1 MRKLALHLSILILAA
16 SVASCT
22 EVSFP
27 IHQPKGEPA
36 LAEFPEKLRG
46 MYITSDSDSLR
57 DTLMIATT
65 NYLFFSAKSQ
75 QKSDWLGQGQLSD
88 SLVIKEYKGYYFVNF
103 KENDQWLMRV
113 VKQRGNGDITFLT
126 FAIDG
131 TGKDKLLSEL
141 QRELPVETIQVSSSD
156 KYYRIDPT
164 PKKLIQ
170 LIKKKKYW
178 EESVLVRLREKKPDK
193 R

>member
-1 MRKLALHLSILILAA
+1 MVF
-16 SVASCT
+16 VACISACT

-27 IHQPKGEPA
+27 THQPKGVSP
-36 LAEFPEKLRG
+36 LSEFPVNLRG
-46 MYITSDSDSLR
+46 RYTTSDSDSLR
-57 DTLMIATT
+57 DTLIIDKTSYRFT
-65 NYLFFSAKSQ
+65 SAEKTKSN
-75 QKSDWLGQGQLSD
+75 DWLSHAQLSD
-88 SLVIKEYKGYYFVNF
+88 SLVIKTYKGYYFINF
-103 KENDQWLMRV
+103 KEKNQWLLRV
-113 VKQRGNGDITFLT
+113 VKSGGNSNVTFLT

-141 QRELPVETIQVSSSD
+141 ERELPVETIQVSSSD

-178 EESVLVRLREKKPDK
+178 EESTLVRIK
-193 R
+193 